1 MYLFLVPFTMHWVTT
16 PPERKAATNVI
27 VFQCSPPR
35 GDVYRA
41 GSAHSGA
48 PCWCAH
54 LFPR

>member
-1 MYLFLVPFTMHWVTT
+1 MYLFLVPFTMHRVTT
-16 PPERKAATNVI
+16 PPERKAAANVI

-35 GDVYRA
+35 GDVYHV
-41 GSAHSGA
+41 GSAPSGA